1 MTATSIPMDLQYDDE
16 LGMKK
21 WVDEMIEMRNE
32 KIAILMI
39 VLMLLSGCTG
49 SDSGG
54 GSDVQDEVDGSM
66 DPVEGENETD
76 SGDIVPLVISVPHSV
91 GCDSLDPGHCMMPFP
106 SSKYLAD
113 DSSTNTGFRLNV
125 PAAAIPVSGSAGPSE
140 IPMLGLF
147 DGHSPSTQIF
157 TTFTD
162 TPDISSL
169 ADQLSIGSSI
179 SEGHGSILLNMD
191 NGEILPHWV
200 EIDERSQ
207 DDEPTIVFLRT
218 IGGLEHDAQ
227 YAVAFRGLVDNSG
240 EAVESHASFAALRD
254 GHATD
259 DPDLEARRDSYEPM
273 FSALSDVGFERSEIQ
288 SAWWFHTASTE
299 SIIGDVI
306 TMRDD
311 ALERLGDDGIGC
323 NVTEVNDN
331 WGDDGMTFR
340 RIKGTFT
347 APQYVEADFPPTLLR
362 RDQSGTP
369 LFVENREVVF
379 TITIPQSLANSSTS
393 GPLTVMGHGFLG
405 NGDGMVSGGLRE
417 WGELFGTPMIG
428 TDFKGWSSDGDY
440 DAVTFAL
447 MNVEY
452 FQHQAE
458 RLMQSMMNNVAMVR
472 TFSGVC
478 SDLAEFHHNGT
489 NLIDVS
495 DIGYMGYSLGGLR
508 GPSMLATTP
517 GMDRGV
523 LWVGGSSF
531 THQVE
536 RSTQYTQF
544 EELFANEIAY
554 PSRND
559 RAVLIAQMQSMWDT
573 TDAESYLPFIE
584 EGFEGKTQPFEV
596 LYISS
601 VNDAQVT
608 ILSTDR
614 AVRTAGLSN
623 LNSSAWHPWGIDVS
637 STAIEGSG
645 VAYFDGGFPDVPSG
659 NIQGPME
666 YHSLAHNQIA
676 AFEPAYTMAFDYLF
690 TGTVSNT
697 CGVSCTFE
705 GVW

>member
-1 MTATSIPMDLQYDDE
+1 
-16 LGMKK
+16 
-21 WVDEMIEMRNE
+21 
-32 KIAILMI
+32 
-39 VLMLLSGCTG
+39 
-49 SDSGG
+49 
-54 GSDVQDEVDGSM
+54 
-66 DPVEGENETD
+66 
-76 SGDIVPLVISVPHSV
+76 
-91 GCDSLDPGHCMMPFP
+91 
-106 SSKYLAD
+106 
-113 DSSTNTGFRLNV
+113 
-125 PAAAIPVSGSAGPSE
+125 
-140 IPMLGLF
+140 
-147 DGHSPSTQIF
+147 
-157 TTFTD
+157 
-162 TPDISSL
+162 
-169 ADQLSIGSSI
+169 
-179 SEGHGSILLNMD
+179 
-191 NGEILPHWV
+191 
-200 EIDERSQ
+200 
-207 DDEPTIVFLRT
+207 
-218 IGGLEHDAQ
+218 
-227 YAVAFRGLVDNSG
+227 
-240 EAVESHASFAALRD
+240 
-254 GHATD
+254 
-259 DPDLEARRDSYEPM
+259 
-273 FSALSDVGFERSEIQ
+273 
-288 SAWWFHTASTE
+288 
-299 SIIGDVI
+299 
-306 TMRDD
+306 
-311 ALERLGDDGIGC
+311 
-323 NVTEVNDN
+323 
-331 WGDDGMTFR
+331 
-340 RIKGTFT
+340 
-347 APQYVEADFPPTLLR
+347 
-362 RDQSGTP
+362 
-369 LFVENREVVF
+369 
-379 TITIPQSLANSSTS
+379 
-393 GPLTVMGHGFLG
+393 
-405 NGDGMVSGGLRE
+405 
-417 WGELFGTPMIG
+417 
-428 TDFKGWSSDGDY
+428 
-440 DAVTFAL
+440 
-447 MNVEY
+447 
-452 FQHQAE
+452 
-458 RLMQSMMNNVAMVR
+458 MQSMMNNVAMVR

-478 SDLAEFHHNGT
+478 SDLSEFHHNGT

>member
-1 MTATSIPMDLQYDDE
+1 MTR
-16 LGMKK
+16 GMAIMSERRHRKT
-21 WVDEMIEMRNE
+21 
-32 KIAILMI
+32 AILMI
-39 VLMLLSGCTG
+39 ALMFFSGCTG
-49 SDSGG
+49 GESGDESDGQP
-54 GSDVQDEVDGSM
+54 D
-66 DPVEGENETD
+66 DPLNPNGGENETD
-76 SGDIVPLVISVPHSV
+76 LGDSGPIVVSIPHSE

-106 SSKYLAD
+106 SSKYLAT
-113 DSSTNTGFRLNV
+113 DSTTNTGFRLNV
-125 PAAAIPVSGSAGPSE
+125 PAESIPVSGSAGPSD

-157 TTFTD
+157 TTFTA
-162 TPDISSL
+162 TPDISPL
-169 ADQLSIGSSI
+169 ADQLSIGSSL
-179 SEGHGSILLNMD
+179 SEGHGSVLLNMD
-191 NGEILPHWV
+191 TGEVLPHWV

-218 IGGLEHDAQ
+218 VGGLDHDSQ
-227 YAVAFRGLVDNSG
+227 YAVAFRGLVDASG
-240 EAVESHASFAALRD
+240 AIVEPHPSFSALRD
-254 GHATD
+254 GQETD
-259 DPDLEARRDSYEPM
+259 DPDLESRRGSYEPM
-273 FSALSDVGFERSEIQ
+273 FSALSDVGFHRSDTQ

-311 ALERLGDDGIGC
+311 ALNRLGEEGIAC

-347 APQYVEADFPPTLLR
+347 APQYVEEDFPPTMIR
-362 RDQSGTP
+362 RNDSGSP
-369 LFVENREVVF
+369 VFVENREVVF

-417 WGELFGTPMIG
+417 WGEIFGTPMIG

-458 RLMQSMMNNVAMVR
+458 RLMQSMVNNIAMVS

-478 SDLAEFHHNGT
+478 SDLEEFHHNET

-573 TDAESYLPFIE
+573 TDAESFLPFIE
-584 EGFEGKTQPFEV
+584 NGYEGMTQSFEV

-614 AVRTAGLSN
+614 AARTAGLSN
-623 LNSSAWHPWGIDVS
+623 LNESAWHPWGIEVS

-645 VAYFDGGFPDVPSG
+645 VVYFDGGFPDVPSG

-676 AFEPAYTMAFDYLF
+676 SFEPAYTLAFEYLF
-690 TGTVSNT
+690 TGTISNT
-697 CGVSCTFE
+697 CGESCTFD